1 MKKKE
6 YNLIVKKSTIKEN
19 IYKDMF
25 ISFIVGGLLGV
36 IFTFLSKI
44 ISTYYNLMIVDGIS
58 WTLMI
63 FIFIS
68 SILTGLGLFDTLVS
82 FCKCGLIIPIT
93 GFSHSVASSILDYKN
108 DGFITGMGS
117 NIFKLAGS
125 VLLYGIVSA
134 YVLAIV
140 KVLLCVVL

>member
-134 YVLAIV
+134 YILAIV